1 VTLQQDLERLGHA
14 IKDAEAR
21 LKVFG
26 QTLDGIAKEIEDLE
40 EVVELL
46 TENLVFLKKKNVIA
60 LAAEFK
66 KGTNDLNKAKAKIAK
81 VRIDRENILRAAKEV
96 EEYLLKTK
104 TDYAKILKGPNNILA
119 FRRKDAKE

>member
-1 VTLQQDLERLGHA
+1 MTLQQDLERLGHA

-21 LKVFG
+21 LKVFS
-26 QTLDGIAKEIEDLE
+26 QTLDGITKELE
-40 EVVELL
+40 ALAEVEEALNG
-46 TENLVFLKKKNVIA
+46 NLSFLKKKHVIA

-66 KGTNDLNKAKAKIAK
+66 KGTDDLNKTKARMAK

-104 TDYAKILKGPNNILA
+104 TDYANILKGPNNILA